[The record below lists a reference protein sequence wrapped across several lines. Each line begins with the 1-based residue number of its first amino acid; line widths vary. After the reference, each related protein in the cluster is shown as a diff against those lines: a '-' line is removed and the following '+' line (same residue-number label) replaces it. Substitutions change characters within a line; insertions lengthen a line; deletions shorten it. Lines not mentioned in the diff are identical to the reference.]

1 MLIATSEICV
11 ADVDI
16 YFVFCFLSFCIMD
29 VDVRFRK
36 LCCGCRHPFRLFFCI
51 TYVDFCFRKLC
62 CGCRHPFRNLFLFSV
77 LRMSTPASENCVTD
91 VDIHFVFLFLFFVLR
106 MSTSASKNCVVDV
119 DIHFFFFHITDVN
132 ICFIIFFDFLYY
144 RCRHPLQKIV
154 LRMSTSVWL
163 FFFCFFG

>member
-91 VDIHFVFLFLFFVLR
+91 VDIHFVTFVFWFFFSTQKYWAWIRVLRFKTMQNLVLFFYMIFKRILIIEINVYKVWQEKTG
-106 MSTSASKNCVVDV
+106 S
-119 DIHFFFFHITDVN
+119 FF
-132 ICFIIFFDFLYY
+132 LG
-144 RCRHPLQKIV
+144 K
-154 LRMSTSVWL
+154 
-163 FFFCFFG
+163 